1 MNKIDGIIKQC
12 INRASVFIAT
22 VLVFLS
28 FSKMSYGQETEWT
41 RHQIK
46 FSPIRTINWFSPGLE
61 LSYELGHG
69 KFSTQLSCGY
79 LIDIFNVVPR
89 GSNFTGYRVN
99 LEEKYFHKTFSKK
112 MRHYFS
118 AEIGYN
124 QIDMTVYSEF
134 IPHNYLNESW
144 EVQEENVYW
153 DYCDMN
159 RKSIIGNIKYGMQ
172 FRVNQIIFDVA
183 IGIGIMHQNVNCFN
197 KRNPNDKLTRTEP
210 EDLITPLFYEEGKY
224 FIFSLPL
231 SIKIG
236 FTL

>member
-1 MNKIDGIIKQC
+1 MIK
-12 INRASVFIAT
+12 SVFSRLIILT
-22 VLVFLS
+22 IVFVIGCR
-28 FSKMSYGQETEWT
+28 MSYGQETEWS

-46 FSPIRTINWFSPGLE
+46 FSPVRTINWFSPGLE
-61 LSYELGHG
+61 LSYELGYG
-69 KFSTQLSCGY
+69 KFSTQLSGAY
-79 LIDIFNVVPR
+79 LTDIFNIVPR

-112 MRHYFS
+112 IRNYIS

-134 IPHNYLNESW
+134 VPHHYLNESW

-172 FRVNQIIFDVA
+172 FVVNHFILDIA
-183 IGIGIMHQNVNCFN
+183 CGIGVMHQNVSHFN
-197 KRNPNDKLTRTEP
+197 KRNPKDKLVRTEP
-210 EDLITPLFYEEGKY
+210 EDIITPLFYEEGKY
-224 FIFSLPL
+224 FIFNLPL
-231 SIKIG
+231 SFKIG
-236 FTL
+236 LTL

>member
-1 MNKIDGIIKQC
+1 MIKSVVSKSIILT
-12 INRASVFIAT
+12 ILFVIGSV
-22 VLVFLS
+22 
-28 FSKMSYGQETEWT
+28 MCYGQETEWY

-61 LSYELGHG
+61 LSYELGYG
-69 KFSTQLSCGY
+69 KFSTQLSGAY
-79 LIDIFNVVPR
+79 LIDIFNVVAR

-112 MRHYFS
+112 MRNYIS

-134 IPHNYLNESW
+134 IPYNYLDESW
-144 EVQEENVYW
+144 KVQEENIYW

-172 FRVNQIIFDVA
+172 FALNHFTFDVA
-183 IGIGIMHQNVNCFN
+183 LGIGVMHQNVNLFN
-197 KRNPNDKLTRTEP
+197 KRNPKDKLTRTEP
-210 EDLITPLFYEEGKY
+210 EDIITPLFYTEGKY
-224 FIFSLPL
+224 FVINLPL
-231 SIKIG
+231 SFKIG
-236 FTL
+236 LTF